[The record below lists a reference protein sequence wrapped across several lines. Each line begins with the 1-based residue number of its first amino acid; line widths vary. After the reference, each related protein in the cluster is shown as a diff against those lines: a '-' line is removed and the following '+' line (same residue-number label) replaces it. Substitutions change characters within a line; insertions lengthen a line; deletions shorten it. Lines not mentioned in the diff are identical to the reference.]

1 LTGRQTCLYSCIM
14 TPASRREDVLRTASE
29 LFYQEGIRSVGIDRI
44 IERAGVSKMT
54 LYNHFSSK
62 DELAVAYLRRRDEAV
77 HRFIEA
83 RVVELAPDPRHRPL
97 AIFEAF
103 AEQLARDNY
112 RGCHLINTMIEFPD
126 EDHPARQF
134 ALDLN
139 HGWRAYVA
147 ELIRAAQLPE
157 AEALAEEF
165 FLLLEGA
172 FVTGAMEGRP
182 DSMNRAR
189 RAAEALL
196 TEAQAADAG
205 SAKRRA

>member
-1 LTGRQTCLYSCIM
+1 
-14 TPASRREDVLRTASE
+14 
-29 LFYQEGIRSVGIDRI
+29 
-44 IERAGVSKMT
+44 
-54 LYNHFSSK
+54 
-62 DELAVAYLRRRDEAV
+62 
-77 HRFIEA
+77 
-83 RVVELAPDPRHRPL
+83 
-97 AIFEAF
+97 
-103 AEQLARDNY
+103 
-112 RGCHLINTMIEFPD
+112 MIEFPD

-147 ELIRAAQLPE
+147 ELIRAAHLPE

>member
-1 LTGRQTCLYSCIM
+1 M

-29 LFYQEGIRSVGIDRI
+29 LFYREGIRSVGIDRI

-62 DELAVAYLRRRDEAV
+62 DDLAVAYLRRRDEAV

-97 AIFEAF
+97 AVFEAF

-126 EDHPARQF
+126 EDHPARQL

-147 ELIRAAQLPE
+147 ELIRAAHLPE

-172 FVTGAMEGRP
+172 FVTGAMEGMP

-196 TEAQAADAG
+196 TEAQATDAG
-205 SAKRRA
+205 PAKRRA